1 MLPLERLSRVEAKL
15 ERLEACCEVTPAKV
29 GSSPLQRVTGSAVEL
44 GGRGLQLVAIDSF
57 DVPFASQ
64 HVVPPLVLD
73 PPSGIRRGGS
83 PGDWASKQRQSL
95 SERFGS

>member
-1 MLPLERLSRVEAKL
+1 MLRGNPGQGGIIA
-15 ERLEACCEVTPAKV
+15 TPT
-29 GSSPLQRVTGSAVEL
+29 RHRFR
-44 GGRGLQLVAIDSF
+44 GRGLQLVAIDSF

-73 PPSGIRRGGS
+73 TPSGIRRGGS
-83 PGDWASKQRQSL
+83 PGDWASEQRQSL